1 MGMVSLVLPVFG
13 HKIKEL
19 DEYYNS
25 DPVTERDKQSLSGW
39 LFLKHD
45 VLIHQVTVE
54 SFHCISEQFDLHS
67 NPPNSC
73 WDGGNVAADG
83 LPVDIW
89 VFSGLPVPHLN
100 LYSLLIQTCS

>member
-73 WDGGNVAADG
+73 WDGGRNISPALICTAE
-83 LPVDIW
+83 L
-89 VFSGLPVPHLN
+89 HM
-100 LYSLLIQTCS
+100 LLKMSPKQQMAI